1 MNGEVI
7 QSIVEDVIKE
17 MTKNS
22 SNNHA
27 IPISI
32 SARHCHLCQED
43 IETLFGPGYEL
54 TKKSNL
60 SQPGQFAANE
70 TVALIG
76 PRDSIHSVR
85 ILGPARSVSQV
96 EVSKTDGIKL
106 GVNPPLRESGEIKD
120 SASITL
126 VGTKGSVYLKEG
138 LIVAK
143 AHIHMHPDDAETL
156 KVSNGEY
163 VKVTV
168 QNERPV
174 TFEKVLIRV
183 SPNYIMDM
191 HIDTDEANAGAIE
204 SGSFGKI
211 RYNER
216 ENE

>member
-1 MNGEVI
+1 MDGEVI
-7 QSIVEDVIKE
+7 QAIVEDVIKE
-17 MTKNS
+17 MTTGTSNS
-22 SNNHA
+22 RA

-32 SARHCHLCQED
+32 SARHCHLCQKD

-54 TKKSNL
+54 TKRSEL

-70 TVALIG
+70 TVTLIG

-96 EVSKTDGIKL
+96 EVSKTDGVKL
-106 GVNPPLRESGEIKD
+106 GINPPLRESGDIKN

-143 AHIHMHPDDAETL
+143 AHIHMRPKDAQTL
-156 KVSNGEY
+156 KVDNGDY

-183 SPNYIMDM
+183 SPNYITDM

-204 SGSFGKI
+204 NGSFGKI
-211 RYNER
+211 RHIEKNNE
-216 ENE
+216 